1 MQPQPYLDARL
12 AGVYHQGNDMPD
24 SSLRAWT
31 EFIGSFS
38 PVPRPAVLD
47 LGTGTGMFARALAL
61 WRGASHVAG
70 IDQSP
75 AMLAQAARHA
85 RHPRV
90 RYLAGD
96 ASALPVRDRTFDLAL
111 LSRVIH
117 HLPDRRRTAAE
128 LKRTLRPGG
137 IVVIRTTVREH
148 LDSTVYDYWPE
159 LRRLDAAR
167 FPSLGEITAD
177 FAATGLLPAGV
188 QSFAQPVRP
197 SLRAWHEA
205 LALRPQ
211 SKFSQLTQPA
221 FEAGLRRLGRAA
233 DAQASPAAVSE
244 RYDMLT
250 FAA

>member
-1 MQPQPYLDARL
+1 MQRQPYLDARL
-12 AGVYHQGNDMPD
+12 AGVYHQGNEMPD

-31 EFIGSFS
+31 EFIGSFT
-38 PVPRPAVLD
+38 PVPGPAVLD
-47 LGTGTGMFARALAL
+47 LGTGTGMFAHALAL
-61 WRGASHVAG
+61 WRDASQVAG

-75 AMLAQAARHA
+75 AMLAQAAQRA

-96 ASALPVRDRTFDLAL
+96 AKALPVRDRAFDLAL

-117 HLPDRRRTAAE
+117 HLPDRRKTAAE

-137 IVVIRTTVREH
+137 VVVVRTTIREH

-167 FPSLGEITAD
+167 FPSLSEITAD
-177 FAATGLLPAGV
+177 FAATGLRPAGV
-188 QSFAQPVRP
+188 HSFAQPVRP
-197 SLRAWHEA
+197 SLRAWHDT

-211 SKFSQLTQPA
+211 SKFSQLTRPA
-221 FEAGLRRLGRAA
+221 FEEGLHRLSRAA
-233 DAQASPAAVSE
+233 DAQTSPAAVSE
-244 RYDMLT
+244 RYDVLT